1 MALLGDLVN
10 SLAIIAGSL
19 LGLIVKRGLPEKWQ
33 ETIMSGI
40 ALSIVVIGIRM
51 AIITQNIVIVIAA
64 LTIGAIIGEILDL
77 EGGMQRIGDWIGSKL
92 AGGSKSTAAQ
102 IAQGFASASV
112 LFCSG
117 AMAIVGSIQSGL
129 ANDHATLF
137 AKATLDGIIALVMTA
152 NLGIGVIFSSISV
165 GIYQGSIVLAS
176 GLIEPYV
183 TQKILNEVTSSG
195 GIMIM
200 AIGFNMMKLTHTRI
214 ANMIPG
220 MFVAAILAHYFL

>member
-40 ALSIVVIGIRM
+40 ALSIVVIGTKM
-51 AIITQNIVIVIAA
+51 ALVTQNIVIVIVA
-64 LTIGAIIGEILDL
+64 LAIGAIIGEILDL

-176 GLIEPYV
+176 RLIEPYV
-183 TQKILNEVTSSG
+183 TQKILSEVTSSG

>member
-92 AGGSKSTAAQ
+92 AGGSKSTTAQ

-176 GLIEPYV
+176 RLIEPYV
-183 TQKILNEVTSSG
+183 TQKILSEVTSSG

>member
-1 MALLGDLVN
+1 MAFLGDIVN
-10 SLAIIAGSL
+10 GLAIVVGAII
-19 LGLIVKRGLPEKWQ
+19 GLIVKRGLPEKWQ

-40 ALSIVVIGIRM
+40 ALSIVVIGTKM
-51 AIITQNIVIVIAA
+51 ALATQNIVVVIVGLA
-64 LTIGAIIGEILDL
+64 LGAIIGEICDL
-77 EGGMQRIGDWIGSKL
+77 EGGMQKIGDWIGDKL
-92 AGGSKSTAAQ
+92 AGGSKTAAAK

-129 ANDHATLF
+129 ANDHATLY

-152 NLGIGVIFSSISV
+152 NLGVGVVFSSLSV
-165 GIYQGSIVLAS
+165 IIYQGAIVLMS
-176 GLIEPYV
+176 GIIEPYI

-200 AIGFNMMKLTHTRI
+200 AIGFNMLNLTHVRI
-214 ANMIPG
+214 ANMVPG
-220 MFVAAILAHYFL
+220 MFVAAVLAHFFL